1 MQTSKAESIFS
12 ADGKTTEILRS
23 WWKRLD
29 ANRGGRA
36 ELRRTAS
43 PSDVVYAPVYH
54 ELVRDFSGH
63 GQAFSR
69 EKLAA
74 VAGLAARVKTDTGE
88 GVSFSAQ
95 MATPRSAGGG
105 AAVSGLRFRRLIAVN
120 DPEELF
126 PLIVRTLNLLDGKV
140 NLADLA
146 RAIYW
151 WNDSTKKRWAY
162 DYYAAAPSEK

>member
-29 ANRGGRA
+29 ENRGGRA

-54 ELVRDFSGH
+54 DLVRDFSSH
-63 GQAFSR
+63 GLAFSK

-74 VAGLAARVKTDTGE
+74 VAGLAARVKADTGDE
-88 GVSFSAQ
+88 VSFPTQ
-95 MATPRSAGGG
+95 MATPRSAGG
-105 AAVSGLRFRRLIAVN
+105 AAVSGLRFRRLLAVK

-126 PLIVRTLNLLDGKV
+126 PLIVRILSLLDGKV
-140 NLADLA
+140 SLADLA
-146 RAIYW
+146 KAVYW

-162 DYYAAAPSEK
+162 DYYAAATSEK